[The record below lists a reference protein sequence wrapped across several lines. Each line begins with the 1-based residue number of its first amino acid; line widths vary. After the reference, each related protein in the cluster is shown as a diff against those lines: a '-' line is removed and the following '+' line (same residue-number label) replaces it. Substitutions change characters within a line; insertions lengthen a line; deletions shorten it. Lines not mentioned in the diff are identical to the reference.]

1 MPVFGFNLNS
11 RLDAPPNG
19 HLTIIANARIPGE
32 KAHVI
37 QLMQMASAF
46 SRHFT
51 RVRLVYPRRAN
62 TKSMTSVT
70 DPFAYYDLPR
80 CFGLVALPCIDA
92 VKRVTMDWPFFNRLP
107 FPLIA
112 HLLQLWTF
120 TLAAFLFVARL
131 PGGVVYSRDLF
142 VLTLLALLSRRR
154 DRIFVFEVHTLP
166 RSRPARR
173 LHLWAAKRADAIV
186 AISDHLYDWYLDRG
200 LDTDRLIV
208 ARDGVN
214 LEMFA
219 DLPDRVT
226 ARSRLGISNEARVV
240 TYTGH
245 FYPWKGADILAA
257 AALSLPAPWQ
267 IHLVGGIREDFHR
280 LEALSDGKRLCV
292 CGHLPQREAFLYIAA
307 ADVVVLPN
315 SGESDISASYTSPL
329 KLFEYLA
336 SGRPLIASDLPS
348 IREVVKSNKH
358 ALLVPPD
365 SPKALAAAI
374 LHLGANPELAR
385 KLAESAQEYAA
396 MFAWPVRA
404 RTIVQFLGLLR

>member
-1 MPVFGFNLNS
+1 
-11 RLDAPPNG
+11 
-19 HLTIIANARIPGE
+19 
-32 KAHVI
+32 
-37 QLMQMASAF
+37 MASAF

-62 TKSMTSVT
+62 TKSMTSVN

-80 CFGLVALPCIDA
+80 CFGLIALPCIDA
-92 VKRVTMDWPFFNRLP
+92 VKRVTMDWPFFNRRP
-107 FPLIA
+107 FPLIV

-120 TLAAFLFVARL
+120 TLSAFLFVARL
-131 PGGVVYSRDLF
+131 PGGVIYSRDLF

-166 RSRPARR
+166 RSGPARR
-173 LHLWAAKRADAIV
+173 LHLWAANRADAIV
-186 AISDHLYDWYLDRG
+186 AISDHLYDWYLERG
-200 LDTDRLIV
+200 LEAGRMIV

-219 DLPDRVT
+219 DLPDRVV
-226 ARSRLGISNEARVV
+226 ARSRLGISNDTRVV

-245 FYPWKGADILAA
+245 FYPWKGADALAA
-257 AALSLPAPWQ
+257 AAMMLPAPWQ
-267 IHLVGGIREDFHR
+267 THLVGGIREDFHR

-292 CGHLPQREAFLYIAA
+292 HSHLPQREALLYVAA

-315 SGESDISASYTSPL
+315 SGKSDISASYTSPL

-336 SGRPLIASDLPS
+336 SGKPLIASDLPS
-348 IREVVKSNKH
+348 IREVIKSNKH

-365 SPKALAAAI
+365 KPEALATAI
-374 LHLGANPELAR
+374 LHIGDNPELAR
-385 KLAESAQEYAA
+385 KLAESAREHAA
-396 MFAWPVRA
+396 TFSWPVRA
-404 RTIVQFLGLLR
+404 DTIVQFLERLW